1 MKLEIAKNRIERE
14 RKERRNLLVTSK
26 AESSL
31 IGGAEENGSGALA
44 NVAKGSHYLFYFYA
58 L

>member
-14 RKERRNLLVTSK
+14 RKERRNIFVTSRT
-26 AESSL
+26 ESSL
-31 IGGAEENGSGALA
+31 VGGAEENGSGALA
-44 NVAKGSHYLFYFYA
+44 NVANGSHYLFCFYA